1 MKTTWSRGYRYRR
14 PDMDITPATREFL
27 VRLEELFDARDWAH
41 LDRAAISVG
50 SADATTLVR
59 LPHSEDHALDIELQ
73 VDDRRVI
80 VRYAPESVEF
90 TSRDEAQQFIEMLG
104 DGRVVLELQRGPL
117 WTTMRSYRDDLAL
130 PFRRTRMPWPRIPP
144 KTERRPFGFA

>member
-1 MKTTWSRGYRYRR
+1 MT
-14 PDMDITPATREFL
+14 MTPATREFL
-27 VRLEELFDARDWAH
+27 VRLEELFDQRGWPH

-50 SADATTLVR
+50 SADGTTLVR
-59 LPHSEDHALDIELQ
+59 LPHTTDRLRDLELQ

-117 WTTMRSYRDDLAL
+117 WTTMRSYRDDIAL
-130 PFRRTRMPWPRIPP
+130 PFRRTRMPWPRLPT
-144 KTERRPFGFA
+144 KTERRPFGFK

>member
-1 MKTTWSRGYRYRR
+1 MS
-14 PDMDITPATREFL
+14 MTPATREFL
-27 VRLEELFDARDWAH
+27 VRLEELFDERGWPN

-50 SADATTLVR
+50 SADGTTLVR
-59 LPHSEDHALDIELQ
+59 LPHTNNRLRDVELQ
-73 VDDRRVI
+73 IDDRRVI

-117 WTTMRSYRDDLAL
+117 WTTMRSYRDDGAL

-144 KTERRPFGFA
+144 KTERKPFGFA